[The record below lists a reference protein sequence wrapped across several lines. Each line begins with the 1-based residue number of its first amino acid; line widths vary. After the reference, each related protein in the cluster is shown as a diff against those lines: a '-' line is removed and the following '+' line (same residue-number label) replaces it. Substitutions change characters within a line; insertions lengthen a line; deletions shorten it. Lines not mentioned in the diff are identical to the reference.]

1 MSVVA
6 HVVNDDDYC
15 NDLNGARLQW
25 WIEKGNE
32 KFLSGDIELPSVPYY
47 GTYRSP
53 LSIDIPQDLAS
64 GDYVLKGEIWMNG
77 RKISHNE
84 SEIFIAGQDWNN
96 KDAIGKTIY
105 VYDSSA
111 GEQTRSR
118 LQKLGYM
125 VKPIRTVNGF
135 TSQFHFSFGKGFLGQ

>member
-1 MSVVA
+1 MRSFCQEVS
-6 HVVNDDDYC
+6 N
-15 NDLNGARLQW
+15 
-25 WIEKGNE
+25 
-32 KFLSGDIELPSVPYY
+32 LPSVPYY

-96 KDAIGKTIY
+96 KDVTGKAIY
-105 VYDSSA
+105 VYDSSV
-111 GEQTRSR
+111 GEQTRSC
-118 LQKLGYM
+118 LQKPWLYGETDTYD
-125 VKPIRTVNGF
+125 
-135 TSQFHFSFGKGFLGQ
+135 

>member
-1 MSVVA
+1 MS
-6 HVVNDDDYC
+6 
-15 NDLNGARLQW
+15 G
-25 WIEKGNE
+25 G
-32 KFLSGDIELPSVPYY
+32 IELPSVPYY

-96 KDAIGKTIY
+96 KDVTGKAIY
-105 VYDSSA
+105 VYGKRLSKYIFYSS
-111 GEQTRSR
+111 
-118 LQKLGYM
+118 
-125 VKPIRTVNGF
+125 
-135 TSQFHFSFGKGFLGQ
+135 FSLLTFATKK